1 MWRKFMPGHS
11 PSPKPLRRVTLK
23 AQGLADIGHVDG
35 TGTWL
40 VTGPEPRL
48 ELLPESGHYL
58 SGWVLLRGEL
68 HRRGMDFTTALLAEV
83 AGPFTTWV
91 EYHIPVSLKGTIL
104 ELLYFQPGVVRLE
117 FQPMGGAGSFEL
129 LNLSLQ
135 KVNAAGVALRRAQ
148 RVRHIFL
155 TKPRSQ
161 REKMGLHWHTPLL
174 GLRKSYELAG
184 RLRGYYPT
192 LNYAQWLERVD
203 ALTGDDRRRM
213 LRHSKQWRKRP
224 AFGLLVF
231 AGVAEIDQLKLTLSS
246 LQSQL
251 YLHVRVLVLAPE
263 NELTDMREALSIG
276 PEWLSVHS
284 LQSLQRADESSV
296 SGLGEHDWW
305 MTLPAGA
312 VLGEHALYWYA
323 STALSSPQ
331 SRLLYSDHDH
341 LDADGCRVDPEFKP
355 DWSLE
360 LLRSSNYLQSA
371 VALRADLVAEVSSVA
386 LDSVAMALAN
396 GMAGEGL
403 HAYLL
408 RATERM
414 PSAAIQHI
422 TAVLLHL
429 PKPAGDESVGD
440 EALLIKPVA
449 EHLSRLGVDAE
460 TTLSKHRY
468 CRVRYKLPALGPLV
482 TIIIPTRDELH
493 HLHACVESVLSRSTY
508 RNFELLVVDNQSSDA
523 ETLQYLRALEGRSQV
538 RVLRYPQVFNFSAIN
553 NFATANAGGEV
564 LCLLNNDTEVIT
576 PDWLEEMLGH
586 LIQADVGV
594 VGAKL
599 YFGDGR
605 VQHAGDTV
613 GPGGLAHHLHSF
625 LAHDAPGY
633 CGRAVQAQD
642 LSAVTGACL
651 LTWKKLYQ
659 DLGGLDAV
667 NLPVA
672 FNDVDYCLRV
682 RDAKRRVVWTPYAEL
697 YHHESV
703 SRGKEDSPEKIR
715 RARREV
721 QYMRKRWQGILH
733 HDPFYNPN
741 LSYERPDFSLSHSPA
756 VSKPWLP

>member
-1 MWRKFMPGHS
+1 LNSFFFSLVWYGWSFS
-11 PSPKPLRRVTLK
+11 PW
-23 AQGLADIGHVDG
+23 G
-35 TGTWL
+35 
-40 VTGPEPRL
+40 
-48 ELLPESGHYL
+48 
-58 SGWVLLRGEL
+58 
-68 HRRGMDFTTALLAEV
+68 
-83 AGPFTTWV
+83 AG
-91 EYHIPVSLKGTIL
+91 
-104 ELLYFQPGVVRLE
+104 
-117 FQPMGGAGSFEL
+117 GSFEL
-129 LNLSLQ
+129 LNFSLQ
-135 KVNAAGVALRRAQ
+135 KVNVAGVALRRVQ

-161 REKMGLHWHTPLL
+161 REKIGFHWHTPLL
-174 GLRKSYELAG
+174 GLKKSYELAG

-192 LNYAQWLERVD
+192 LTYAQWLERVD
-203 ALTGDDRRRM
+203 ALTGDDRRGM
-213 LRHSKQWRKRP
+213 LRHLKQWRKRP

-251 YLHVRVLVLAPE
+251 YLHRVCAGASTGKRADRHARKHCRSAP
-263 NELTDMREALSIG
+263 SG
-276 PEWLSVHS
+276 SVCARCK
-284 LQSLQRADESSV
+284 SLQRADESSV

-305 MTLPAGA
+305 MALPAGA

-323 STALSSPQ
+323 STALSFPQ

-386 LDSVAMALAN
+386 LESVAMALAN
-396 GMAGEGL
+396 AMAGEGL

-408 RATERM
+408 RATERI

-429 PKPAGDESVGD
+429 PKPADDGPDGD
-440 EALLIKPVA
+440 EALLIQPVA
-449 EHLSRLGVDAE
+449 EHLSRLWRSTRE

-468 CRVRYKLPALGPLV
+468 CRVRYKLPALGPMV

-508 RNFELLVVDNQSSDA
+508 RNFELLVVDNESSDA
-523 ETLQYLRALEGRSQV
+523 ETLQYLKALEGRSQV

-553 NFATANAGGEV
+553 NFATANAFGEV

-586 LIQADVGV
+586 LIQANVGV

-659 DLGGLDAV
+659 DLGWAGCRQPA
-667 NLPVA
+667 
-672 FNDVDYCLRV
+672 
-682 RDAKRRVVWTPYAEL
+682 
-697 YHHESV
+697 
-703 SRGKEDSPEKIR
+703 RGIQR
-715 RARREV
+715 C
-721 QYMRKRWQGILH
+721 
-733 HDPFYNPN
+733 
-741 LSYERPDFSLSHSPA
+741 
-756 VSKPWLP
+756 